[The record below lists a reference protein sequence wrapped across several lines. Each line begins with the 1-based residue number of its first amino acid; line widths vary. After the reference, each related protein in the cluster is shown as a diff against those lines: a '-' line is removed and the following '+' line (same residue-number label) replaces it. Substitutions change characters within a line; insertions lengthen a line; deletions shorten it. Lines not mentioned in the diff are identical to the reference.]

1 MIKVMIVDDER
12 FVRMGIVNNTNW
24 QQVGCE
30 VVGEAENGIEGVEK
44 AREVHPD
51 LIVSDIR
58 MPKMDGIEMVTKI
71 RVFLPEVRVIYL
83 TAYSDFAYTQQAIR
97 QGASD
102 YLLKPFEDGELEKA
116 VAKVTA
122 ELQPKGAA
130 GDEDLLPLIDD
141 SLELNRYVRTAIN
154 YIEDHYNHPDLSI
167 GEIAGA
173 MNVSEGHLMR
183 LFKKET
189 EMSVNTYITKYR
201 MNMAMKMLR
210 DIQSRVNEV
219 GVAVG
224 YQDINYFSITFKK
237 LVGMTPTEFKEKQ
250 YRSRNYHSRKCKK
263 EGLRCGKVYVREGAS
278 CVRRGETPKGSEGL

>member
-250 YRSRNYHSRKCKK
+250 
-263 EGLRCGKVYVREGAS
+263 
-278 CVRRGETPKGSEGL
+278 